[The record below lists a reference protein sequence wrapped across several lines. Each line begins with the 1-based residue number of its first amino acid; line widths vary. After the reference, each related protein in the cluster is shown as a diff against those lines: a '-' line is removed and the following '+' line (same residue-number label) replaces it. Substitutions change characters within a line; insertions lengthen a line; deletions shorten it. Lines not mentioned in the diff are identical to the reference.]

1 MYLNT
6 WFHVSFMFAALS
18 EWFYLKLGHQDSKN
32 ISCSSLFYCKW
43 HVMLLGV
50 HLLIS
55 YLPTIPES
63 SPRPPRPLSMVGGGA
78 RQWHPQLLLLREQ
91 KRGGWQWSKFL
102 GRCPTYPGNLWII
115 PRSPRTLRRT
125 TAPLDN
131 VPKYFVTS
139 TLSRIILKVM
149 VVRRWTLFQIF
160 LFAALLF
167 QRWSSLRRFWNEF
180 K

>member
-18 EWFYLKLGHQDSKN
+18 EWFYLKLGHQDSIN
-32 ISCSSLFYCKW
+32 ISCSPLFYCKW

-50 HLLIS
+50 QLLIS
-55 YLPTIPES
+55 CLPPSPES
-63 SPRPPRPLSMVGGGA
+63 SPRPPWPQATVGGGA

-91 KRGGWQWSKFL
+91 KRGGWQWSNFL
-102 GRCPTYPGNLWII
+102 GRFPTTPGNLLNI

-131 VPKYFVTS
+131 VPKYFVTP
-139 TLSRIILKVM
+139 TLTRIMSHVM
-149 VVRRWTLFQIF
+149 MVQRWTLFLIF
-160 LFAALLF
+160 DFAALRF
-167 QRWSSLRRFWNEF
+167 RHCTVLRQFWNEF